1 MDLISKSAKVAVPHK
16 ANYSYENN
24 HFDATKGVIEL
35 SQVKPEQEVE
45 PKERPRRKPRILF
58 TPERIKGLPIKVIE
72 IDPAGD
78 LSSLKKIGTEDHY
91 VLNVRPARLR
101 ILHYV
106 RNRYVNLHI

>member
-1 MDLISKSAKVAVPHK
+1 MDLISKSAKVAVSCK

-45 PKERPRRKPRILF
+45 PKERPRRKPRVLF
-58 TPERIKGLPIKVIE
+58 TPERIKVIE

-78 LSSLKKIGTEDHY
+78 LSSLKKIRYRGS
-91 VLNVRPARLR
+91 LRP
-101 ILHYV
+101 
-106 RNRYVNLHI
+106 